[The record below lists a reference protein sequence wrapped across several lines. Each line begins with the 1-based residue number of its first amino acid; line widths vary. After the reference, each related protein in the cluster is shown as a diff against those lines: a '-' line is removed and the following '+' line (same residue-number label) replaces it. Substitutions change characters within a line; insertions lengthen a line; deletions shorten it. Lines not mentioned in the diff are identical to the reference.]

1 MNRTSAAACLWL
13 GAAFVVGSLT
23 LTAQERSA
31 DVLVR
36 EADSMM
42 SRLQYEDALQ
52 SYRAAQN
59 ASDVTMRVRAGAGV
73 MHAMLKLGQ
82 FADAERQGAEVAA
95 RDPQQAGAVGVYGDA
110 LWSAGLFTEAEACY
124 DAALKLDPDNPIALH
139 GHGRSLAAQWRP
151 TEALADVTRAIAAD
165 PRQPSY
171 HYTLAMIYEEQHDFK
186 RAADTLAKYLLLLPS
201 RDESDLT
208 KWAQT
213 REQFLR
219 GFGTRVP
226 YEMVN
231 NKDEII
237 TIPYRM
243 DDGRL
248 LVDGVVNGRTPVSFA
263 LDTGTDQTILT
274 PGIASKASVAPAAT
288 LQSAGVGVIGYGF
301 RGLEIARINDLQI
314 GKLHMR
320 NVPTVIKSPSLVGL
334 PRPEGAAFSPLALG
348 YSVVV
353 DPRKRMLTLSRKLP
367 EASYATRLPLRM
379 QRLPMVRA
387 RINGDTSATLAI
399 DTAGD
404 GTALSRHVARLVDPT
419 TSPGDR
425 VRARVFGSAG
435 WDPTAFL
442 LPFVN
447 IELASGVG
455 LSDRSIVVLN
465 LDAPSGLLGFNLGG
479 ILGQDFLQHY
489 VVSLDMT
496 KREFGLSPIR

>member
-1 MNRTSAAACLWL
+1 MNRTSAAACLWV
-13 GAAFVVGSLT
+13 GAAIAVGSLT
-23 LTAQERSA
+23 LTAQERSPDA
-31 DVLVR
+31 IVR
-36 EADSMM
+36 EADSLM
-42 SRLQYEDALQ
+42 SRLQYEDALL
-52 SYRAAQN
+52 SYRAAQS
-59 ASDVTMRVRAGAGV
+59 ASDSAVRIRAGAGV
-73 MHAMLKLGQ
+73 MNAMLKLGQ

-95 RDPQQAGAVGVYGDA
+95 RDPLQAGAIAVHGDA
-110 LWSAGLFTEAEACY
+110 MWSAGLFTDAEARY

-139 GHGRSLAAQWRP
+139 GRGRSYAAQWRAP
-151 TEALADVTRAIAAD
+151 EALADLTRAVAAD
-165 PRQPSY
+165 PRQASY
-171 HYTLAMIYEEQHDFK
+171 HYTLAMIYEEQHDFL

-201 RDESDLT
+201 RDESNLT

-219 GFGTRVP
+219 SFGTREP
-226 YEMVN
+226 YELV
-231 NKDEII
+231 NKDEVL
-237 TIPYRM
+237 TIPYRV

-274 PGIASKASVAPAAT
+274 PVIASKASVVPAAT
-288 LQSAGVGVIGYGF
+288 LQSAGVGVIGYGY
-301 RGLEIARINDLQI
+301 RGLEIARINSLQI

-353 DPRKRMLTLSRKLP
+353 DPQKRILTLSRRLP
-367 EASYATRLPLRM
+367 EASYSTRLPLRM

-387 RINGDTSATLAI
+387 RVNGGMSATLAV

-404 GTALSRHVARLVDPT
+404 GTAISHHIARQIDPT
-419 TSPGDR
+419 TPPADR
-425 VRARVFGSAG
+425 IRARVFGSAG

-442 LPFVN
+442 LPFVD
-447 IELASGVG
+447 IELANGVG
-455 LSDRSIVVLN
+455 LNDRSIVVLN

-479 ILGQDFLQHY
+479 ILGQDFLQNY

-496 KREFGLSPIR
+496 RREFGLQPIK